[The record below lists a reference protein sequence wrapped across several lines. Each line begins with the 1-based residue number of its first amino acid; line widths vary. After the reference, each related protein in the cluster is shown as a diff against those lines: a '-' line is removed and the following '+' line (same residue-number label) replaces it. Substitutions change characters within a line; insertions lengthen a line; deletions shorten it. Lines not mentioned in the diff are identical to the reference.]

1 MDEISA
7 DSRGKVR
14 CKTIA
19 RQSPLAVAILTEQSS
34 HYSHLSAD
42 ELCLQGRQLQSEVSF
57 SHLRRMTVASANPR
71 PIEAEFDR
79 NFYWSGF
86 SFDCMSQSMI
96 RASLHVYLR
105 EICGDISD
113 HERVTDFIDNNRL
126 IGLEVL
132 VNNLCQIDYHR
143 LWVNLWSIIG
153 VYIRSERKRNGTR
166 RQVRKYLLF
175 VINPPFHLLPNVK
188 LSNEM
193 MIWDKI
199 VRYRW
204 KMKISLSTPIHVEF
218 DDANYTCSLVLWHGK
233 RSYIDVIYSGFPQ
246 NLM

>member
-1 MDEISA
+1 MTKPF
-7 DSRGKVR
+7 G
-14 CKTIA
+14 
-19 RQSPLAVAILTEQSS
+19 SS
-34 HYSHLSAD
+34 HIDRTEFALFSFVSRRTLFTREATSIRSIFLSP
-42 ELCLQGRQLQSEVSF
+42 E
-57 SHLRRMTVASANPR
+57 MTVASANPR

-175 VINPPFHLLPNVK
+175 AINPPP
-188 LSNEM
+188 LSSFTEC
-193 MIWDKI
+193 KI
-199 VRYRW
+199 VKW
-204 KMKISLSTPIHVEF
+204 
-218 DDANYTCSLVLWHGK
+218 DDDL
-233 RSYIDVIYSGFPQ
+233 R
-246 NLM
+246 